1 MSCRVSCVQQAR
13 GVFGLHN
20 ERLHML
26 EFGYLE
32 QLDDHLACEGLEA
45 ISDG

>member
-13 GVFGLHN
+13 GVFGLRN

-32 QLDDHLACEGLEA
+32 RLDDHLACEGPEA

>member
-1 MSCRVSCVQQAR
+1 MSYRVSCVQQAP
-13 GVFGLHN
+13 GFSGLHN

-32 QLDDHLACEGLEA
+32 RLDDHSACEGLEA
-45 ISDG
+45 ISDC